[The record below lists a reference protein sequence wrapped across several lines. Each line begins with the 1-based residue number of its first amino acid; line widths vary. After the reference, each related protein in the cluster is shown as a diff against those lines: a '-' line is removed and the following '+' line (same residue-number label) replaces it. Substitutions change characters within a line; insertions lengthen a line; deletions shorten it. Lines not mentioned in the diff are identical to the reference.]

1 MKLIITCLFICWT
14 GFAFAQKLPIPIL
27 HASSDSLT
35 MYLDGQKE
43 EFNGINKLGRQF
55 DYSFVAQ
62 KDSTVFALVSKSDS
76 ISMILRPKR
85 RTVFKIVRKST
96 ADTVTCV
103 FTTQKL
109 VKPAS
114 FSEKYK
120 GENEG
125 KTIVEIPEV
134 YELINIVFAL
144 TEYGKTGAIEKGS
157 AYFKTVIDHFT
168 PYNQDPAVRSIDSLL
183 KFEPGY
189 FYLHLKMDSYAFVFS
204 GNKITNGGVYDRIA
218 SGEKNELEY
227 YIPLLEKFAEKSGF
241 RTFYRA
247 NLNYYSNL
255 KKDFSDDINITGM
268 KSWLEK
274 QFPATK
280 YSAIKVIFSP
290 LVGWNQSA
298 SFFND
303 NGFTEAQAHINY
315 PFVANENKKLPAD
328 ILKGRR
334 MMIAFTEINHAYL
347 NPEAEK
353 YNKAIGDA
361 FKDLSKWTISGKPS
375 SSYNNSMVCFEEYM
389 NYGLVALYYSDIF
402 DKKTFDSLNS
412 TIEKNMV
419 DFRGFQRFRAFNQEL
434 MRLYKN
440 RKPGQT
446 VADLYPAVIEWASKY
461 EIH

>member
-1 MKLIITCLFICWT
+1 MKLVTTCLFFCWA
-14 GFAFAQKLPIPIL
+14 GFAFAQNLPIPVL

-35 MYLDGQKE
+35 MYLDGQRE

-55 DYSFVAQ
+55 DYSFVVQ
-62 KDSTVFALVSKSDS
+62 KDSSVFALVSKSDS

-85 RTVFKIVRKST
+85 NTVFKIVRASGG
-96 ADTVTCV
+96 DTVTCV

-120 GENEG
+120 AENEG
-125 KTIVEIPEV
+125 KTIIEIPEV

-157 AYFKTVIDHFT
+157 SYFKTVINHFT

-204 GNKITNGGVYDRIA
+204 GDKIINGGIYDRIA
-218 SGEKNELEY
+218 TGKKNELEY
-227 YIPLLEKFAEKSGF
+227 YIPLLEKFAKKSGF
-241 RTFYRA
+241 RTFYKN
-247 NLNYYSNL
+247 NLNYYSSL
-255 KKDFSDDINITGM
+255 KKDFGDNINITGM
-268 KSWLEK
+268 KSWLEN

-298 SFFND
+298 NFFND
-303 NGFTEAQAHINY
+303 NGFKEAQAHINY
-315 PFVANENKKLPAD
+315 PFIDSENKNLAAD
-328 ILKGRR
+328 VLQGRR

-353 YNKAIGDA
+353 YGKAISDA
-361 FKDLSKWTISGKPS
+361 YKDLSKWTTAGKPS
-375 SSYNNSMVCFEEYM
+375 SSYNNSLVCFEEYM

-402 DKKTFDSLNS
+402 DRKTFNSL
-412 TIEKNMV
+412 TISLERNMV
-419 DFRGFQRFRAFNQEL
+419 DFRGFQRFGEFNREL
-434 MRLYKN
+434 LRLYKN
-440 RKPGQT
+440 KKTGQT
-446 VADLYPAVIEWASKY
+446 IADLYPTIIEWASKY
-461 EIH
+461 EMH

>member
-1 MKLIITCLFICWT
+1 MKFITTCLFICWT

-27 HASSDSLT
+27 HASSDSLI
-35 MYLDGQKE
+35 MYFDGQKD

-55 DYSFVAQ
+55 DYSFVVQ
-62 KDSTVFALVSKSDS
+62 KDSSVFTLVSKSDS

-85 RTVFKIVRKST
+85 NTVFKIVREPMG
-96 ADTVTCV
+96 DTVTCS

-114 FSEKYK
+114 FSDKYK
-120 GENEG
+120 AENAG
-125 KTIVEIPEV
+125 KIIIEVPEV

-157 AYFKTVIDHFT
+157 EYFEKVVGHFM
-168 PYNQDPAVRSIDSLL
+168 PYNQDPAVRSVDSLL
-183 KFEPGY
+183 KSSPGY
-189 FYLHLKMDSYAFVFS
+189 YYLHLKMDSYAFVFS

-218 SGEKNELEY
+218 PGEKNELEY

-241 RTFYRA
+241 RTFYRD
-247 NLNYYSNL
+247 NLNYYSGL
-255 KKDFSDDINITGM
+255 KKDFRDNINITVM

-298 SFFND
+298 NFFND
-303 NGFTEAQAHINY
+303 NDFTEAQAHINY
-315 PFVANENKKLPAD
+315 PFIDNKNKKLPAD
-328 ILKGRR
+328 VLQGRR
-334 MMIAFTEINHAYL
+334 MMSAFTEINHAYL

-361 FKDLSKWTISGKPS
+361 FKDLSKWTTSGKPS
-375 SSYNNSMVCFEEYM
+375 SSYNNSLICFEEYM

-402 DKKTFDSLNS
+402 NKKTFDSLNN

-419 DFRGFQRFRAFNQEL
+419 YFRGFQRFREFNREL
-434 MRLYKN
+434 LRLYKN
-440 RKPGQT
+440 RKTGQT

-461 EIH
+461 EAH

>member
-1 MKLIITCLFICWT
+1 MKLITTCLFICWI
-14 GFAFAQKLPIPIL
+14 GFTSAQNLPVPIL
-27 HASSDSLT
+27 HASSDSLA
-35 MYLDGQKE
+35 MYLDGQME

-55 DYSFVAQ
+55 EYSFVVQ
-62 KDSTVFALVSKSDS
+62 NDSSVFALVSKSDS
-76 ISMILRPKR
+76 ISMVLRPKR
-85 RTVFKIVRKST
+85 NTVFKIVRESRG
-96 ADTVTCV
+96 DTVTCV

-109 VKPAS
+109 IKPAS

-120 GENEG
+120 AENQG

-134 YELINIVFAL
+134 YELINIVFTL

-157 AYFKTVIDHFT
+157 RYFTKVIDHFT

-204 GNKITNGGVYDRIA
+204 GNKITNGGVYNRIA

-241 RTFYRA
+241 RTFYRD
-247 NLNYYSNL
+247 NLSYYSTL
-255 KKDFSDDINITGM
+255 EKDFRDNINVTGM

-298 SFFND
+298 AFFND

-315 PFVANENKKLPAD
+315 PFIDNENKKLPGEA
-328 ILKGRR
+328 LQGRR

-347 NPEAEK
+347 NPEAER
-353 YNKAIGDA
+353 YNKVIGDA
-361 FKDLSKWTISGKPS
+361 FKDLSKWATPGKPS
-375 SSYNNSMVCFEEYM
+375 SSYNNPLVCFEEYM
-389 NYGLVALYYSDIF
+389 NYGLVGLYYSDIF
-402 DKKTFDSLNS
+402 DKKTFDSLII
-412 TIEKNMV
+412 TIERNMTE
-419 DFRGFQRFRAFNQEL
+419 FRGFQRFREFNREL
-434 MRLYKN
+434 LRLYKN

-446 VADLYPAVIEWASKY
+446 VADLYPPIIEWASKY